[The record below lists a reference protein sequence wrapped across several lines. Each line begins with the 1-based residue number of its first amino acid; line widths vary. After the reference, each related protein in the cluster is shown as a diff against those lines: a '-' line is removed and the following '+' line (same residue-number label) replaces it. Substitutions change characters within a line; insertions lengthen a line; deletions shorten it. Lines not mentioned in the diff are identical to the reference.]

1 MGRFITLPTFP
12 SDTPNFPDP
21 YSQVGSN
28 ERKLVKRVRVVLDY
42 AADLSDMETSALI
55 NAQETFLG
63 LPMGTFK
70 RSVFNSDLNGFIQSD
85 KYQQTNHHINDETS
99 RKHSLQPHTFVWMF

>member
-1 MGRFITLPTFP
+1 VRYHEPALFFGLFISAPTETKILCALLLCQIFLQ
-12 SDTPNFPDP
+12 DKPNFPDP

-63 LPMGTFK
+63 LPMVNFQAL
-70 RSVFNSDLNGFIQSD
+70 SF
-85 KYQQTNHHINDETS
+85 
-99 RKHSLQPHTFVWMF
+99 